1 MHPGS
6 NPGQAS
12 NGSPP
17 MIDDATPD
25 VLAAYDLQRR
35 LAAQV
40 VRADTPSQVSRVT
53 GVDAAY
59 TADDRRVI
67 AAAVTLDADTL
78 APLETAVA
86 TAEVTFPYVP
96 GLFSFRELPC
106 IRAVLDRLDQPPQL
120 VVCDGQGVAHPRRL
134 GLASHLGVEM
144 GLPTI
149 GCAKSRLVGEH
160 QSPAKHRGARAPLI
174 DEGETIGAVLRTQDG
189 VRPVYVS
196 VGHLVSLET
205 ACAWVLRLSPRHRL
219 PETTRTADHAVRLE
233 LRRLV
238 AESLSSA

>member
-1 MHPGS
+1 
-6 NPGQAS
+6 
-12 NGSPP
+12 
-17 MIDDATPD
+17 MIDEVSPD
-25 VLAAYDLQRR
+25 LLAAYDTQRR

-40 VRADTPSQVSRVT
+40 ICADISTPVTRVT

-59 TADDRRVI
+59 TDDDRRVI

-78 APLETAVA
+78 LPLETAMA
-86 TAEVTFPYVP
+86 SADIAFPYVP

-106 IRAVLDRLDQPPQL
+106 IRAALGGLSQPPQL

-134 GLASHLGVEM
+134 GLASHLGVEI
-144 GLPTI
+144 GIPTI

-160 QSPAKHRGARAPLI
+160 QPPDGRRGARTPLV
-174 DEGETIGAVLRTQDG
+174 DAGETVGAVLRTQDG

-219 PETTRTADHAVRLE
+219 PETTRAADHAVRLE
-233 LRRLV
+233 RRRLV
-238 AESLSSA
+238 ADSSRLA